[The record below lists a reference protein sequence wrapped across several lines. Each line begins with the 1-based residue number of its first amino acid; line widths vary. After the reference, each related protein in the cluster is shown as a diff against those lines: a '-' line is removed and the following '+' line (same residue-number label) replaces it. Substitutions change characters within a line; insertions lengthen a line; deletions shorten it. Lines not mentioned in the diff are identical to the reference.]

1 MPLAG
6 WRSVNLLALAVAVS
20 AATRGGAAVAVG
32 LGGHEGLFTYAAGN
46 TEQAKAKEEE
56 PIGGSAEVYRPW
68 ASRYDLK
75 PADRDTAQPEFREGY
90 RRFEE
95 ANPQHALT
103 PNSADRDAES
113 TAILVFALT
122 GLSSVLAAG
131 IAADRLQSARP
142 EEQILGVAA
151 CLAVPWAFAAGW
163 LMHVALRHAEEP
175 TRGPGLGQQWQCE
188 ASVWYLL
195 LAPLLTTLA
204 VASQALG
211 LYVEWLDEAE
221 PAPMGRMLPAAASC
235 RGPWDTVPACRT
247 GPVYMLTLFR
257 PLPRHLLLALEI
269 AATTFGA
276 VLAVL
281 GEHIC
286 EPELWW
292 SLVALVTATAAAL
305 LVAPMAAGCGL
316 GAWRA
321 MACEEPCDEGL
332 DGAF

>member
-1 MPLAG
+1 MPLAR
-6 WRSVNLLALAVAVS
+6 WRSLSLLALA
-20 AATRGGAAVAVG
+20 AATVRAS
-32 LGGHEGLFTYAAGN
+32 GLFTDAAGN
-46 TEQAKAKEEE
+46 IEKAEAKEEE
-56 PIGGSAEVYRPW
+56 KEEPSVGRLEVYRPW

-75 PADRDTAQPEFREGY
+75 PADKDTAQPEFRKGY

-113 TAILVFALT
+113 AAILVFALA

-131 IAADRLQSARP
+131 IAADRLQGARP
-142 EEQILGVAA
+142 EEQILGVAV

-163 LMHVALRHAEEP
+163 LMHVALRHAEHP
-175 TRGPGLGQQWQCE
+175 TRGPGLGQQWQCD

-221 PAPMGRMLPAAASC
+221 PAPMGRMLPAAASR
-235 RGPWDTVPACRT
+235 RGPWDVPACRP

-257 PLPRHLLLALEI
+257 PLPRHLLLSLEV
-269 AATTFGA
+269 AATTWGA
-276 VLAVL
+276 MLAVL

-292 SLVALVTATAAAL
+292 SLVALVTATSAAL
-305 LVAPMAAGCGL
+305 LVAPMAIGCGL
-316 GAWRA
+316 GAWRT
-321 MACEEPCDEGL
+321 MACEKADDEGL
-332 DGAF
+332 DGLF